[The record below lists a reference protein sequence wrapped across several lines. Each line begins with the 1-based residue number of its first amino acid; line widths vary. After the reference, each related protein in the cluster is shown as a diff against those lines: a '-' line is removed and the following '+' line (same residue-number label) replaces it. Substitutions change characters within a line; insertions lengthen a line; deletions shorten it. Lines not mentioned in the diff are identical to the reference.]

1 MKHLGIPKKKLKLE
15 KDRYHNTTS
24 FEKVD
29 HKLIPKEIGTSNK
42 FTQKKMSLRYNK
54 NLFATQASIN
64 PYVDI
69 DTTQKISDYFK
80 SNIELNES
88 QNSRN
93 LSGLELIRNKM
104 VATSTNKYLKIRE
117 KPLTSLN
124 VFTIGK

>member
-1 MKHLGIPKKKLKLE
+1 MKYLSIPKKKLKLE

-24 FEKVD
+24 FKKVD
-29 HKLIPKEIGTSNK
+29 HKLIPKEIETSNK
-42 FTQKKMSLRYNK
+42 FTQKKMSLRYDK
-54 NLFATQASIN
+54 NIFDTQASIN
-64 PYVDI
+64 PYVGI
-69 DTTQKISDYFK
+69 DTTQTISDYFK
-80 SNIELNES
+80 SNIELNETH
-88 QNSRN
+88 NSRN